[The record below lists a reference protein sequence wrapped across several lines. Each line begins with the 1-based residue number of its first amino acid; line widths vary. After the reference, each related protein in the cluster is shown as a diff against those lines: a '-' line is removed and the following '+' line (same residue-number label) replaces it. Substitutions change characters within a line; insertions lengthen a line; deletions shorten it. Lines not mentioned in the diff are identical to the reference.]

1 MVLQV
6 AKQEGEYL
14 ASILVTGKF
23 DENQNTFD
31 LPEKTGPFKWVP
43 GTDNSVMP
51 AALEQP
57 FMPLLTHASGL
68 GRKGPA

>member
-14 ASILVTGKF
+14 ASILVSGKF
-23 DENQNTFD
+23 DEKQNTFD

-43 GTDNSVMP
+43 R
-51 AALEQP
+51 
-57 FMPLLTHASGL
+57 H
-68 GRKGPA
+68 